1 MANHPDTFIAG
12 RIVGNSG
19 ASYTPATFNFSNSGL
34 FDTRLIKYATVQSN
48 ESGEI
53 FIEASGEDKIDKGFV
68 VHRPYLESI
77 EGSYSFGARV
87 TGVLDLFMA
96 GKMKETS
103 GNMPLFAKYP
113 DTFDVYN
120 NMNLNTYGISGVA
133 NSGFNLVTSGIVSS
147 FTGVNSGIDLFAQTA
162 SVYAS
167 SIFNLSTRGAQR

>member
-1 MANHPDTFIAG
+1 MC
-12 RIVGNSG
+12 
-19 ASYTPATFNFSNSGL
+19 SNL
-34 FDTRLIKYATVQSN
+34 
-48 ESGEI
+48 
-53 FIEASGEDKIDKGFV
+53 
-68 VHRPYLESI
+68 RP
-77 EGSYSFGARV
+77 
-87 TGVLDLFMA
+87 
-96 GKMKETS
+96 S

-167 SIFNLSTRGAQR
+167 SIFNLSTRGRR